1 MSEELA
7 ATETSAEQ
15 VAHTGTQEEPDTHAD
30 EQPIPEPFRK
40 ELEEARREAARYRV
54 ERNELRADAEAWRN
68 QQEAEKTELQKATER
83 LASQEE
89 AVKALE
95 VENTRLRLAARY
107 GIAEENHDLLGSGSP
122 EEIEDRAKRLAA
134 MQKEQTR
141 PPSNT
146 PVEQLG
152 AAVRSEPET
161 PPNAFPAGWPV

>member
-1 MSEELA
+1 MSEENT

-15 VAHTGTQEEPDTHAD
+15 VAHTGTQEEPDTAD
-30 EQPIPEPFRK
+30 SQPVPEHFRR
-40 ELEEARREAARYRV
+40 ELEEARREAARYRT
-54 ERNELRADAEAWRN
+54 ERNELRADAESWRT
-68 QQEAEKTELQKATER
+68 QQEAEKTELQKT
-83 LASQEE
+83 QETLTKRDE
-89 AVKALE
+89 QFKALE
-95 VENTRLRLAARY
+95 AENIRLRLAAKY

-122 EEIEDRAKRLAA
+122 EEIEDRAKRLAV

-152 AAVRSEPET
+152 AAIRPERET

>member
-1 MSEELA
+1 MSEENT

-15 VAHTGTQEEPDTHAD
+15 VAHTGTQEEPGTDS
-30 EQPIPEPFRK
+30 QPVPEHFRK
-40 ELEEARREAARYRV
+40 ELEEARREAARYRT
-54 ERNELRADAEAWRN
+54 ERNELRADAESWRT

-83 LASQEE
+83 LASQED
-89 AVKALE
+89 AFKALE
-95 VENTRLRLAARY
+95 AENTRLRLAARY

>member
-1 MSEELA
+1 MSEENT

-15 VAHTGTQEEPDTHAD
+15 VAHTGAQEEPDNTDA
-30 EQPIPEPFRK
+30 QPVPEHFRK
-40 ELEEARREAARYRV
+40 ELEEARREAARYRT
-54 ERNELRADAEAWRN
+54 ERNELRADAESWRT

-83 LASQEE
+83 LASQED
-89 AVKALE
+89 AFKALE
-95 VENTRLRLAARY
+95 AENTRLRLAARY

>member
-15 VAHTGTQEEPDTHAD
+15 VAHTGTQEEPDTD
-30 EQPIPEPFRK
+30 SQPVPEHFRK
-40 ELEEARREAARYRV
+40 ELEEARREAARYRT
-54 ERNELRADAEAWRN
+54 ERNELRADAESWRT

-83 LASQEE
+83 LASQED

-95 VENTRLRLAARY
+95 AENTRLRLAARY

>member
-1 MSEELA
+1 MSEENT

-15 VAHTGTQEEPDTHAD
+15 VAHTGTQEEPDTD
-30 EQPIPEPFRK
+30 SQPVPEHFRK
-40 ELEEARREAARYRV
+40 ELEEARREAARYRT
-54 ERNELRADAEAWRN
+54 ERNELRADAESWRT
-68 QQEAEKTELQKATER
+68 QQEAEKTELQKVTER
-83 LASQEE
+83 LASQED
-89 AVKALE
+89 AFKALE
-95 VENTRLRLAARY
+95 AENTRLRLAARY

>member
-1 MSEELA
+1 MSEENT

-15 VAHTGTQEEPDTHAD
+15 VAHTGTQEEPDTD
-30 EQPIPEPFRK
+30 SQPVPEHFRK
-40 ELEEARREAARYRV
+40 ELEEARREAARYRT
-54 ERNELRADAEAWRN
+54 ERNELRADAESWRT

-83 LASQEE
+83 LASQED
-89 AVKALE
+89 AFKALE
-95 VENTRLRLAARY
+95 AENTRLRLAARY

>member
-83 LASQEE
+83 LASQED

-95 VENTRLRLAARY
+95 AENTRLRLAARY